1 MAHQVKN
8 AFWVYFAGATM
19 FIVFVLNLY
28 VGLVDQNLF
37 VQNIVITPHY
47 YFNWMITGID
57 IIASA
62 LLFFTRSKNRLL
74 ILSGVIWPVA
84 YIGTIGVDIGTR
96 LCLGAPT
103 TTCFPTVGSA
113 ASYLLF
119 GTSSFLTATFWPYTF
134 ILIIILLMLTLS
146 STVLFL
152 LNQGMEPRS
161 LTRQRVQVRTETI
174 QKSEAQPSQQRSPV
188 TSKIVNDRKY
198 RFAVGLVSGGVLGA
212 ILVAISS
219 ISIVPPWAGGV
230 IQSGV
235 TYGGFALI
243 LFGYFYKK
251 DGARTFWADFSLGL
265 GVGMILVWFVVTG
278 AEDATAV
285 GSND

>member
-1 MAHQVKN
+1 
-8 AFWVYFAGATM
+8 M

-47 YFNWMITGID
+47 YFNWIITGLD
-57 IIASA
+57 IVASA
-62 LLFFTRSKNRLL
+62 LLFFTPSKNRLL

-84 YIGTIGVDIGTR
+84 YIGTVGLDIGTR
-96 LCLGAPT
+96 LCLGASSS
-103 TTCFPTVGSA
+103 TCFPTVGSA
-113 ASYLLF
+113 ASYLLL
-119 GTSSFLTATFWPYTF
+119 GTSSFLTATFWHYTF
-134 ILIIILLMLTLS
+134 ILIIVLLMLTLS
-146 STVLFL
+146 SSVLFL
-152 LNQGMEPRS
+152 LNQGTEHGSSAR
-161 LTRQRVQVRTETI
+161 RGVQVRTEAI
-174 QKSEAQPSQQRSPV
+174 PKSDVQFSKQRSPV
-188 TSKIVNDRKY
+188 ISKIANDRKY
-198 RFAVGLVSGGVLGA
+198 RFAVGLVSGAIIGA
-212 ILVAISS
+212 ILVALSS
-219 ISIVPPWAGGV
+219 GSIVPQWVGGV

-251 DGARTFWADFSLGL
+251 GGVRTFLADFALGL

-285 GSND
+285 GSSG